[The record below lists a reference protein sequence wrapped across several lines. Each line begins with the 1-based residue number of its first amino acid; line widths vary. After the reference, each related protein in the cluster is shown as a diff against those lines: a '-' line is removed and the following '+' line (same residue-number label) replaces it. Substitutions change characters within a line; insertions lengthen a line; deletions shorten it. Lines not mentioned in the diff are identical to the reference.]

1 MIFDHATVVTVDA
14 DRRIVRDGAI
24 AVSGTRIAGVGPRAE
39 ILRRFPDDPE
49 RTDLRGM
56 VVLPGLV
63 NTHVHQSQ
71 ALIRGCADDRALV
84 EWLIERVW
92 PLQGNYTPEDARTSA
107 ELCLLEL
114 LRSGTTAFIETMLAG
129 RYGFDGIVEAVASC
143 GIRAALSRI
152 VMDVSTYAEEE
163 VGSMHPGMIEDG
175 RESFADAL
183 QLHDRWNG
191 AADGRIQ
198 VWFGPRPPGGCTSEI
213 YREVTAAARERGMGI
228 TMHLAEVHQDV
239 EYIRNRFGMS
249 PVEYV
254 ASLDMV
260 GPRVVLVHCV
270 HLGDRDIAALAE
282 TGTHV
287 SHNPA
292 SNAKLG
298 SGIAPIPAMLAAG
311 VNVGL
316 GTDGGPSNN
325 SYDLLSD
332 MRLASYVHKAAG
344 DPSVTPSEA
353 VLEMA
358 TIAGARAMGLEDR
371 IGSLEEGKEADF
383 VAIDMDKPH
392 LTPAPD
398 PVATIVCGAKASD
411 VHTVVIGGEAVIRN
425 GQVLTM
431 DEERILAEANRR
443 APEVYARASVPFVPR
458 WPTALL

>member
-114 LRSGTTAFIETMLAG
+114 
-129 RYGFDGIVEAVASC
+129 
-143 GIRAALSRI
+143 
-152 VMDVSTYAEEE
+152 
-163 VGSMHPGMIEDG
+163 
-175 RESFADAL
+175 
-183 QLHDRWNG
+183 HDRWNG

-198 VWFGPRPPGGCTSEI
+198 VWFGPRPPGGCTSEV

-311 VNVGL
+311 VNVSL

-332 MRLASYVHKAAG
+332 MRLASYLHKAAG
-344 DPSVTPSEA
+344 DPTVTPSEA

-431 DEERILAEANRR
+431 DEKRILAEANRR
-443 APEVYARASVPFVPR
+443 APEVYARASVPFLPR
-458 WPTALL
+458 WPTA